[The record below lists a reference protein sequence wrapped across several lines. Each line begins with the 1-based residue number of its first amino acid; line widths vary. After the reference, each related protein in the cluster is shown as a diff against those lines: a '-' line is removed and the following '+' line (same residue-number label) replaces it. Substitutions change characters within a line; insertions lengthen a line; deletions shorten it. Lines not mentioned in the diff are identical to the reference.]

1 MRYKC
6 VEVYD
11 KRKGYLTLGKIYET
25 NNEGLDYT
33 IDDGFHF
40 MHLNINELDYGKF
53 EEIKEDENMK
63 REFKVG
69 DIIKGT
75 NSYKYTWTNEH
86 MTKGEVV
93 EVKCGFRNSEIKVK
107 IIEHTKDP
115 SKVGMLYIVYP
126 EHFEL
131 IDTTSK
137 TLTITTSDTI
147 TTLTDGIHTT
157 TVNRYHTDKH
167 NEQIAVNSVIDKYYD
182 ELKQIEIEKN
192 MPKVGDM
199 VRVVDKGEVYS
210 TNYMWLELET
220 NNVTFKTAIKWKY
233 DYKDIE
239 DKEYKVM
246 CIHKH
251 NSFNSVLALIEDEY
265 NAFILGIEGLEVVR

>member
-1 MRYKC
+1 MR
-6 VEVYD
+6 
-11 KRKGYLTLGKIYET
+11 
-25 NNEGLDYT
+25 
-33 IDDGFHF
+33 
-40 MHLNINELDYGKF
+40 F
-53 EEIKEDENMK
+53 EEIKEDKNTK

-69 DIIKGT
+69 DIIKGA
-75 NSYKYTWTNEH
+75 NGSSRYALTNEH

-93 EVKCGFRNSEIKVK
+93 KVKCGFRNSEIKVK
-107 IIEHTKDP
+107 IIKHTKYPSQVGTLHNVDP
-115 SKVGMLYIVYP
+115 EY
-126 EHFEL
+126 FEL
-131 IDTTSK
+131 IDTQSK

-147 TTLTDGIHTT
+147 TTLTDGTHTT

-182 ELKQIEIEKN
+182 ELNQIEIEKN

-220 NNVTFKTAIKWKY
+220 NNVPLKTAIKWKY

>member
-1 MRYKC
+1 MRKWKC
-6 VEVYD
+6 VEVND
-11 KRKGYLTLGKIYET
+11 KRYLTLGKIYET

-40 MHLNINELDYGKF
+40 MHINIKELDYGKF
-53 EEIKEDENMK
+53 EEIKEDRSMK

-137 TLTITTSDTI
+137 TITITTSDTI

-167 NEQIAVNSVIDKYYD
+167 NERNAVNSVIDKYYD
-182 ELKQIEIEKN
+182 ELKQIEIENN

-199 VRVVDKGEVYS
+199 VRVVDKGCLYS
-210 TNYMWLELET
+210 TNYIWLEE
-220 NNVTFKTAIKWKY
+220 NNVPLKTAIKWKY
-233 DYKDIE
+233 DNRDID
-239 DKEYKVM
+239 DKEYKVV

-251 NSFNSVLALIEDEY
+251 DSFDSIKALIEDEY
-265 NAFILGIEGLEVVR
+265 NAFIIGIEGLEVVR